1 MEKGK
6 VKWFNQMKNY
16 GFIESYSGKD
26 LFFHGSEVKDDEKL
40 TEGDE
45 VEFEI
50 TTGFK
55 GEKAI
60 NISKVKE

>member
-6 VKWFNQMKNY
+6 VKWFNPLKNY
-16 GFIESYSGKD
+16 GFIESDSGKD
-26 LFFHGSEVKDDEKL
+26 LFFHGSEVKETENL
-40 TEGDE
+40 VEGDE

-60 NISKVKE
+60 NVSKVKE